1 MKHPSSASARET
13 QADQPQT
20 IDAYTVAAIAVV
32 SYLLA
37 AVVHEGLG
45 HGLTAA
51 VLGARDLRLSTAA
64 LHLDNDSVPPE
75 TSQAI
80 SIAGPLAGLLV
91 GFLLALYHGKT
102 QSRNAEFRY
111 CLWLTAY
118 VCLFANGGYL
128 MALSFVHFGDVHG
141 FVKGLDFPFAWRLGS
156 TVFGATVSLFTLFI
170 AGRTLDEFLG
180 TSCRRNRAA
189 RLLVISYFAGS
200 CPLILSTLL
209 GKEGTFLALVSA
221 IPATL
226 GGTILLLYTILA
238 VGGARSSTSPVPLT
252 PRRSLPWCGAGILAI
267 LIYGLV
273 LGPGVPR

>member
-1 MKHPSSASARET
+1 MMDPASASASQT
-13 QADQPQT
+13 PADQRPS
-20 IDAYTVAAIAVV
+20 DALTVAAIAIVA
-32 SYLLA
+32 YLLA

-64 LHLDNDSVPPE
+64 LHLDDASISRE
-75 TSQAI
+75 ASRAI

-91 GFLLALYHGKT
+91 GSLLALCHAAT
-102 QSRNAEFRY
+102 QSSNAEFRY

-128 MALSFVHFGDVHG
+128 MALSFASFGDIHG
-141 FVKGLDFPFAWRLGS
+141 FVGGLPAPFAWRLGL
-156 TVFGATVSLFTLFI
+156 TVFGAAISFVTVFL

-180 TSCRRNRAA
+180 TSRRRNRAA

-209 GKEGTFLALVSA
+209 GKEGFHLALVSA

-238 VGGARSSTSPVPLT
+238 VGRARSSTAPVPLT
-252 PRRSLPWCGAGILAI
+252 PQRSLLWCSAGVLAL
-267 LIYGLV
+267 LIYGFV